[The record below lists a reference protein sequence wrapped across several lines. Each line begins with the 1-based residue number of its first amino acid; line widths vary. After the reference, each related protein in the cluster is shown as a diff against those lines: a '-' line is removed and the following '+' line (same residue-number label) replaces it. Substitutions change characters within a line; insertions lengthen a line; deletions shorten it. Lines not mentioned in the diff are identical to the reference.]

1 MRKTNEP
8 QAALKA
14 LIAALGVSAMAMTSA
29 PAHAGPFDVLK
40 KAVKKEAMKELDK
53 ASPKLAESAIRA
65 VVGGQEAEEKKKGNV
80 EYSWKV
86 EEGESYAGDEHEV
99 EFDIAAGAY
108 HGEATDD
115 GHKDWIII
123 QSMSSPLIKMSQN
136 GTTVA
141 TASELNAGQSPR
153 AQVGKGRAR
162 ARAQV
167 GSTGLAADAE
177 PQDAFMYFKG
187 GVRVATGDINNDG
200 TPDIIVGPALCK
212 LVQNGT
218 TVATASELLMSSSED
233 SRWSRVLD
241 VEEIEGACE
250 MAGLSQ
256 NGTTVATADEI
267 LAPDSEILVGL
278 LLPAVQGNRAAARPA
293 RAGMSQNGTT
303 VETADTILGPDGKP
317 VPLHAAYIKFDGVEG
332 EAIGSSTGG
341 AGGAGKVKFDRLSI
355 KKYSDR

>member
-14 LIAALGVSAMAMTSA
+14 LIAALGVSAMAMASA
-29 PAHAGPFDVLK
+29 PAHAGPFDALK

-53 ASPKLAESAIRA
+53 ASPKLAESALRA

-86 EEGESYAGDEHEV
+86 EEGESAAGDEHEITY
-99 EFDIAAGAY
+99 DIAAGAY

-123 QSMSSPLIKMSQN
+123 ESMSSPLMKMVQN

-141 TASELNAGQSPR
+141 TASEINAGQSPR
-153 AQVGKGRAR
+153 AA
-162 ARAQV
+162 
-167 GSTGLAADAE
+167 GS
-177 PQDAFMYFKG
+177 
-187 GVRVATGDINNDG
+187 GVRVATGDINGDG
-200 TPDIIVGPALCK
+200 TADIIVGPALCK

-218 TVATASELLMSSSED
+218 TVATAGDVLAMTQEG
-233 SRWSRVLD
+233 SRWSRVID
-241 VEEIEGACE
+241 RAEIEGACE

-267 LAPDSEILVGL
+267 LAPDSQILVGL
-278 LLPAVQGNRAAARPA
+278 LLPAVQANRAAARPA

-317 VPLHAAYIKFDGVEG
+317 VALRAAYIKFDGVDG
-332 EAIGSSTGG
+332 EAK
-341 AGGAGKVKFDRLSI
+341 GKVKFDRLSI